1 MKFKEG
7 IIADL
12 ARAHVREALIQT
24 FQVLG
29 HEGSFEQVM
38 FQALLGCD
46 IEDEK
51 IRVSDELAKFITAEA
66 DESYEYYK
74 VCRTVA
80 WSYMRD
86 SEDMPE
92 CLYVFA
98 TRVMLLG
105 HNRPRKPLGPS
116 PPNYFLRDFWICRFV
131 EDLKHRLEMQ
141 VYRNPTSQN
150 VSVCE
155 IVSKA
160 FGEAGYN
167 MVSYE
172 TVATVWKRRH
182 KSGLQRQINE
192 ILRALD
198 ARAAIELGAEGMGK

>member
-1 MKFKEG
+1 VKFKEG

-12 ARAHVREALIQT
+12 ARAHVRETLIQV

-29 HEGSFEQVM
+29 TEGSFEQVM
-38 FQALLGCD
+38 FQVLLGCD

-80 WSYMRD
+80 WSYMCD

-98 TRVMLLG
+98 TRVMLLD
-105 HNRPRKPLGPS
+105 HNRPRKLRGPRRS
-116 PPNYFLRDFWICRFV
+116 NNFLRDFWICQFV
-131 EDLKHRLEMQ
+131 KDLKNHLEMQ
-141 VYRNPTSQN
+141 VYHNPKSQN
-150 VSVCE
+150 VSACE

-160 FGEAGYN
+160 FGEAGYT
-167 MVSYE
+167 MVSYD
-172 TVATVWKRRH
+172 TVETVWKRRH